1 MENYF
6 PDLFLKNSLYPP
18 KFTMTFL
25 VIYSQFVTFPYF
37 RKIYTFSFISIHSP
51 LFRYISP
58 IFRRKLPFPL
68 FLYIFLIFVQ
78 YRPTCMLWGFSLPL
92 ILTLMAFDAFMH
104 HAKQV
109 LDASAWNLNLLY
121 INYSISVKVTTLES
135 ARISYSCTL

>member
-6 PDLFLKNSLYPP
+6 PDLFFKNSLYPP

-78 YRPTCMLWGFSLPL
+78 YRPTCFGGFSPSL
-92 ILTLMAFDAFMH
+92 ILTLMAVDAFMH
-104 HAKQV
+104 HAKQL
-109 LDASAWNLNLLY
+109 LDAS
-121 INYSISVKVTTLES
+121 
-135 ARISYSCTL
+135 